1 MDISS
6 ALTTAMV
13 SEATSTEREKPFRPR
28 GYGGAIGCV
37 IVAVASTTFFRS
49 VIEPSVFSFFLAA
62 VMLSAWYGGLGPGL
76 LATIVGVVVIES
88 FFVPASQ
95 AQWGIHGYVRF
106 AIFTL
111 VAVLISSLT
120 GARKRAE
127 QALRKAHAE
136 LELRVQERTAKLAEA
151 NQSLRVEIKERERTE
166 QENQKLLSEL
176 AARVKEL
183 TALHYSAH
191 LLQDENKMPD
201 QLLHEIVE
209 LLPTACQRPDATVAR
224 IGFDGA
230 EYVTTNF
237 ESGLGRMQ
245 RSEFTT
251 LGGKHGYIE
260 VGYARASAAKGEESF
275 STEEKRLIESLAE
288 MLQSYF
294 QRKEAASQVAQVSR
308 DLIESNRELWRLQSE
323 IKRVEPLAALG
334 RITGTIAH
342 ELGTPL
348 NSVLGYAQLMAQDG
362 LSESARR
369 RLDIVKTQ
377 VERMVEIINH
387 YLTNVRSSF
396 QKQDR
401 ISINALIQDTLVLL
415 KPILQQHR
423 IEVNTELEE
432 SLPSLLADGPSLQ
445 RVLINLFD
453 NSIDAIQERGIV
465 TVATR
470 SCAASG
476 PRPAGLVITVS
487 DTGTGISPEILPTVF
502 NMFVTTKAPG
512 KGSGLGLAIAQEI
525 LKGHG
530 GEIEMTSVVGKGTC
544 ARVFLPSDEDGKDS
558 TMTGA
563 QP

>member
-1 MDISS
+1 
-6 ALTTAMV
+6 MV
-13 SEATSTEREKPFRPR
+13 SEATSIEREQPFQLR
-28 GYGGAIGCV
+28 GYGVAIGCV
-37 IVAVASTTFFRS
+37 IVAVALTTFFPS

-76 LATIVGVVVIES
+76 LATIIGVVVIES
-88 FFVPASQ
+88 FFIPTSE
-95 AQWGIHGYVRF
+95 AQWGIHVYVRF

-127 QALRKAHAE
+127 HALRKAHAE

-183 TALHYSAH
+183 TALHYAAH
-191 LLQDENKMPD
+191 LLQDENKTPD

-209 LLPTACQRPDATVAR
+209 LLPAACQRPDATGAR

-237 ESGLGRMQ
+237 GSGLDRVE
-245 RSEFTT
+245 RSDFTT
-251 LGGKHGYIE
+251 LGGKHGHIE
-260 VGYARASAAKGEESF
+260 VGYARASAVKGEEGF

-348 NSVLGYAQLMAQDG
+348 NSVLGYAQLIAQDG

-377 VERMVEIINH
+377 VERMVDIINH

-415 KPILQQHR
+415 KPIFQQHR
-423 IEVNTELEE
+423 IEVKTELAE

-453 NSIDAIQERGIV
+453 NSIDAIQERGAV
-465 TVATR
+465 TVATQ

-476 PRPAGLVITVS
+476 SKPAGLVITVS
-487 DTGTGISPEILPTVF
+487 DTGAGISPEILPKVF

-512 KGSGLGLAIAQEI
+512 KGSGLGLAISQEI
-525 LKGHG
+525 VKGHG
-530 GEIEMTSVVGKGTC
+530 GEIEMTSVVGKGAC
-544 ARVFLPSDEDGKDS
+544 ARVFLPSDDNGTDS
-558 TMTGA
+558 TMTGGQA
-563 QP
+563 

>member
-1 MDISS
+1 
-6 ALTTAMV
+6 MV
-13 SEATSTEREKPFRPR
+13 SEALSIERERRFRLR
-28 GYGGAIGCV
+28 GYGVALGCV
-37 IVAVASTTFFRS
+37 TVTVALTIFFRS
-49 VIEPSVFSFFLAA
+49 VIEPSVFSLFLAT

-88 FFVPASQ
+88 LFIPASQ
-95 AQWGIHGYVRF
+95 TQWGIHVYVRF

-127 QALRKAHAE
+127 EALRKAHAE
-136 LELRVQERTAKLAEA
+136 LELRVEERTAKLAEA

-166 QENQKLLSEL
+166 MENQKLLFEL

-183 TALHYSAH
+183 TALQCSAH
-191 LLQDENKMPD
+191 LLQDENKAPG

-209 LLPTACQRPDATVAR
+209 LLPAACQRPEVTVAR
-224 IGFDGA
+224 IVFDGA

-237 ESGLGRMQ
+237 GRGFSRVQ
-245 RSEFTT
+245 SSDFTT
-251 LGGKHGYIE
+251 LGGKHGCIE
-260 VGYARASAAKGEESF
+260 VGYSRPSAPEVEEGF

-362 LSESARR
+362 LPESARR

-401 ISINALIQDTLVLL
+401 VDINALIQDTLVLL
-415 KPILQQHR
+415 KPIFQQHR
-423 IEVNTELEE
+423 IAVKTELAE

-453 NSIDAIQERGIV
+453 NSIDAIQEHGVV

-476 PRPAGLVITVS
+476 SRPAGLVITVS
-487 DTGTGISPEILPTVF
+487 DTGAGISPEILPKVF

-512 KGSGLGLAIAQEI
+512 KGSGLGLAISQEI
-525 LKGHG
+525 VKGHG
-530 GEIEMTSVVGKGTC
+530 GEIEMTSVAGKGAC
-544 ARVFLPSDEDGKDS
+544 ARVFLPNDEEAKE
-558 TMTGA
+558 TNLTGGQA
-563 QP
+563 